1 MGLAGLDS
9 ALSGLRIAQQ
19 QLNVISNNVANV
31 STPGYSRKILPQE
44 TSVLLGQTAGVK
56 GSPVIRNVDL
66 NLERDLWTQV
76 SSTQFYTVEA
86 SYLNQIQQFHG
97 APDAEISI
105 SAEIAELRDTFV
117 ELVNAP
123 DNNLQLQLT
132 VGQAQTV
139 ANKFNDFSDM
149 LIQMRNDAQDQMRV
163 SVNRVNDL
171 LEQIAAINTDIKAN
185 SAVTRTNA
193 HLEDLRDTAVK
204 SLSEEIG
211 ITFFTRGDGV
221 MVIQTTQGQVLA
233 DENATPLFFDPAPVG
248 ATSYYPASAS
258 GLYVGGD
265 PASVASA
272 YDITQIGAGG
282 KIGAYINLRDNTLP
296 KYQSQ
301 LDELAHKMA
310 LRFDAQG
317 IRLFTD
323 ASGAIPA
330 DTAPV
335 PNPPGPLTPVTYV
348 GFASGIQVNNAIV
361 DDNTLLR
368 TGTLTGLTVQQG
380 SSEFLRRAVEF
391 TFGEFEYLQA
401 EGNVDLRVAGLPDTL
416 QNVFGLNPLAR
427 IVGEVDIR
435 SLSIGVPLNQAT
447 GNPFLPPSGPPL
459 LDDFTIQFDPG
470 GPNDTGI
477 LTIDLGAVDI
487 ANPTPPAASG
497 AQALVDYFNTTVI
510 PGLAPPLNTAIT
522 ASLNQFGQFMLDSQ
536 YSFDIQ
542 GGTMG
547 TPGLE
552 YLGLTAGTT
561 AAESPYFDIQVGKD
575 NSVRIDVD
583 PGDTEV
589 DLLNKLNGVTGVQAS
604 IDPLTGFITV
614 RPGPNFGGDIKIT
627 DGPIF
632 SAGGNSILTEL
643 FGSSNPIV
651 GVQHSPFRSTQLG
664 PGVNMQT
671 GIVSPLTLVEY
682 SQKMVSSQTE
692 DINVVDAAV
701 KDEESFKNLLER
713 QLMDESGV
721 NIDEELSHLI
731 VVQTA
736 YAAAAKTITAI
747 DEMFRELLNA
757 F

>member
-1 MGLAGLDS
+1 MALSGLDS

-31 STPGYSRKILPQE
+31 STPGYSRKVLPQE
-44 TSVLLGQTAGVK
+44 TSVLLGQTAGAK
-56 GSPVIRNVDL
+56 GSPIIRNVDL

-76 SSTQFYTVEA
+76 SNTQFYGIQA
-86 SYLNQIQQFHG
+86 GYLDQIQQFHG

-105 SAEIAELRDTFV
+105 AAEIAGLRDSFA

-132 VGQAQTV
+132 VGQATSV
-139 ANKFNDFSDM
+139 ANKFNDFSGM
-149 LIQMRNDAQDQMRV
+149 LTQMRNDAQDQMRV
-163 SVNRVNDL
+163 SVDRANAL
-171 LEQIAAINTDIKAN
+171 LQQIAGINKEIKAN
-185 SAVTRTNA
+185 SNVTRSNA

-204 SLSEEIG
+204 SLSEEMG
-211 ITFFTRGDGV
+211 ISFFMRSDGV
-221 MVIQTTQGQVLA
+221 MVIQTIQGQQLA
-233 DENATPLFFDPAPVG
+233 DENTIPLYFDPNSIG
-248 ATSYYPASAS
+248 ATSYYPASVS

-265 PASVASA
+265 PVDVPNAS
-272 YDITQIGAGG
+272 DITQIGVGG
-282 KIGAYINLRDNTLP
+282 KIGAYIELRDNTLP

-323 ASGAIPA
+323 ATGAVPP
-330 DTAPV
+330 DTAPI
-335 PNPPGPLTPVTYV
+335 PNPPGPLTPVPYV
-348 GFASGIQVNNAIV
+348 GFASTIQVNDAIV
-361 DDNTLLR
+361 NDNTLLR
-368 TGTLTGLTVQQG
+368 TGTIAGLSVQQG

-401 EGNVDLRVAGLPDTL
+401 GGNVDVRVAALPDTL
-416 QNVFGLNPLAR
+416 QNVFGLNPRAR
-427 IVGEVDIR
+427 MVGEVDIR
-435 SLSIGVPLNQAT
+435 SLSTGTPLNQST
-447 GNPFLPPSGPPL
+447 DNPFLPPSGPPL

-470 GPNDTGI
+470 GPNDTGV

-497 AQALVDYFNTTVI
+497 AQALVDYINTTVI

-522 ASLNQFGQFMLDSQ
+522 ASLNQFGQLLIDSQ

-542 GGTMG
+542 GGTMN

-561 AAESPYFDIQVGKD
+561 VAQSPYFDVQVGKD
-575 NSVRIDVD
+575 DPVRIDVD

-589 DLLNKLNGVTGVQAS
+589 DLLAKLNAVTGLQAS
-604 IDPLTGFITV
+604 VDPLTGFLNI
-614 RPGPNFGGDIKIT
+614 RPGPGFGGDIKVT

-632 SAGGNSILTEL
+632 STGGASILTEL
-643 FGSSNPIV
+643 FGSSNPIS
-651 GVQHSPFRSTQLG
+651 GVAHAPFRSSQLG
-664 PGVNMQT
+664 QGVNMRT
-671 GIVSPLTLVEY
+671 GLVDPLTLVEY

-692 DINVVDAAV
+692 DINTVDAA
-701 KDEESFKNLLER
+701 KEDEESFKNLLER

-736 YAAAAKTITAI
+736 YSAAAKTISTI
-747 DEMFRELLNA
+747 DEMFRDLLNA